1 MQFIKI
7 VRPILKIFFP
17 NICLK
22 IILNFRH
29 KHYANLV
36 HGVNEECNH
45 QYYFLL
51 TIFNS
56 KYLCDHGMHCLK
68 SIEKFLAMSCIT
80 FVHL

>member
-29 KHYANLV
+29 NQYANLV
-36 HGVNEECNH
+36 HGVNEQCND
-45 QYYFLL
+45 QYSFRL
-51 TIFNS
+51 TVSNS
-56 KYLCDHGMHCLK
+56 KYLCDHGMNCL
-68 SIEKFLAMSCIT
+68 LLT
-80 FVHL
+80 QRNL